1 MLELKYLIMHDI
13 PVLLHS
19 LSVITRG
26 FFIHLGEHTLFPFV
40 WECLRAVT
48 APRRWPQLRSSG
60 MCCHSFQRAQ
70 IPQENPATGTKMSS
84 ITWAFLPVGGPE
96 LCWGQQVK
104 QLGKE
109 NFCYPGHQFPIPGWI
124 GEPGGCG
131 IWGHGLE
138 MALALL
144 GSI

>member
-48 APRRWPQLRSSG
+48 APRRWPQCRGGG
-60 MCCHSFQRAQ
+60 MCCHSFQRAH
-70 IPQENPATGTKMSS
+70 IPQENPATCTKMSS
-84 ITWAFLPVGGPE
+84 HMVVQGPE
-96 LCWGQQVK
+96 SAV
-104 QLGKE
+104 
-109 NFCYPGHQFPIPGWI
+109 
-124 GEPGGCG
+124 
-131 IWGHGLE
+131 
-138 MALALL
+138 
-144 GSI
+144 GSR